1 MRGWAKTPS
10 TVTLD
15 FTKNAGHCDRRF
27 NCGQNG
33 MGKITK
39 RQLKLHEQAEDLLW
53 GSDKKL
59 IQDQVAF
66 CLEHWDPRALAG
78 KYVVKNQAYFTPMS
92 LAIDAGKYIGGDGRR
107 VVDIGAGIGRLA
119 YAVLCANWW
128 DPKQVQ
134 ITAVEINPEY
144 VKVGRRLLPE
154 VTWVQDDM
162 YDQRLWQTLPRFDE
176 AISNPPFGQV
186 LTDGD
191 TGWIGY
197 RGPAGLTAAAIGLK
211 VAQLITLVL
220 PQTQT
225 PYRYSGRRP
234 GENVCVSTHTR
245 YLETF
250 MSQRPE
256 LEWHH
261 SSIDTEHEAYKSG
274 WRGASPVVE
283 LVSLCDPD
291 TELIP
296 LPHSPSIPRPVYNLA
311 LTG

>member
-1 MRGWAKTPS
+1 
-10 TVTLD
+10 
-15 FTKNAGHCDRRF
+15 
-27 NCGQNG
+27 

-39 RQLKLHEQAEDLLW
+39 RQLKLHEQAEELLW

-59 IQDQVAF
+59 TQDQVAF

-78 KYVVKNQAYFTPMS
+78 KHVAKNQAYFTPMS
-92 LAIDAGKYIGGDGRR
+92 LALDAGKYIGGDGRP

-128 DPKQVQ
+128 DPRQVKV
-134 ITAVEINPEY
+134 TAVEINPEY
-144 VKVGRRLLPE
+144 VKAGRRLLPE
-154 VTWVQDDM
+154 VTWVQGDM
-162 YDQRLWQTLPRFDE
+162 YDLHLWQSLPRFDE
-176 AISNPPFGQV
+176 AVSNPPFGQV
-186 LTDGD
+186 LTDSD

-211 VAQLITLVL
+211 VARLGITLIL

-234 GENVCVSTHTR
+234 GENVYTSNHMR

-250 MSQRPE
+250 MTQRPD

-261 SSIDTEHEAYKSG
+261 SSIDTEQEAYKSG

-283 LVSLCDPD
+283 LVSLCNPSP
-291 TELIP
+291 ELIP
-296 LPHSPSIPRPVYNLA
+296 LPQVPAVSRPQFSLA

>member
-1 MRGWAKTPS
+1 
-10 TVTLD
+10 
-15 FTKNAGHCDRRF
+15 
-27 NCGQNG
+27 

-39 RQLKLHEQAEDLLW
+39 QQLKLHEQTEELLW

-59 IQDQVAF
+59 TQEQVAF

-78 KYVVKNQAYFTPMS
+78 KQVARNQAYFTPLP
-92 LAIDAGKYIGGDGRR
+92 LAIDAGKYIGGDGRQ

-128 DPKQVQ
+128 DAGRVKV
-134 ITAVEINPEY
+134 TAVEINPEY
-144 VKVGRRLLPE
+144 VQVGRRLLPE
-154 VTWVQDDM
+154 VAWVQGDL
-162 YDQRLWQTLPRFDE
+162 YDLHLWQSLPRFDE
-176 AISNPPFGQV
+176 AVSNPPFGQV
-186 LTDGD
+186 LTDND

-197 RGPAGLTAAAIGLK
+197 HGPAGLTVAAIGLR
-211 VAQLITLVL
+211 VARLGITLIL

-234 GENVCVSTHTR
+234 GENICTTNHMR

-250 MSQRPE
+250 MAQRPA
-256 LEWHH
+256 LQWHH
-261 SSIDTEHEAYKSG
+261 SSIDTEDETYKSG

-283 LVSLCDPD
+283 LVSLNDPD
-291 TELIP
+291 AEHVP
-296 LPHSPSIPRPVYNLA
+296 LRQHPHPSLARPLYSLA